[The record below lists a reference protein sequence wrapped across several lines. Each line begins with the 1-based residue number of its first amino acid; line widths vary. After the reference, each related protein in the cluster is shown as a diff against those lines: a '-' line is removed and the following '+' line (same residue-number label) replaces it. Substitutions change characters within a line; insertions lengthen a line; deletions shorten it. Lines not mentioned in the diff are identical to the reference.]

1 MYQIK
6 SHITCET
13 SNVIYMIQ
21 CTKCNLQYIGET
33 KRRLK
38 ERLNEHR
45 RPIINTSS
53 YNPTAVSRHFIT
65 GNHTVNHMLL
75 IPLEKL
81 YTNRDSVRKAREA
94 FLIHRG
100 NTLEPE
106 EMKCNASCTLSDQ
119 SCIISIFHQK

>member
-1 MYQIK
+1 MNQIK

-38 ERLNEHR
+38 ERFNGHR
-45 RPIINTSS
+45 RPIINNSS

-100 NTLEPE
+100 KNRRD
-106 EMKCNASCTLSDQ
+106 EM
-119 SCIISIFHQK
+119 

>member
-1 MYQIK
+1 
-6 SHITCET
+6 
-13 SNVIYMIQ
+13 
-21 CTKCNLQYIGET
+21 
-33 KRRLK
+33 
-38 ERLNEHR
+38 
-45 RPIINTSS
+45 
-53 YNPTAVSRHFIT
+53 
-65 GNHTVNHMLL
+65 MLL

-119 SCIISIFHQK
+119 SLHYFYISSKVDKDTMAKLKNVHIDMINLHFDVGLEYSNQRS